1 MKFSTEQVNNIL
13 AQEQDEYIWELTH
26 KFKNDKRLILP
37 DEQMDDLF
45 NRLKDAHSYLME
57 LGFSRKVLIET
68 FLCAE
73 ATTPGNKD
81 NPNFK
86 SWIEKPNEIPEKQFE
101 DLLRVTTKIQQK

>member
-1 MKFSTEQVNNIL
+1 MKFTTKQLNTIL
-13 AQEQDEYIWELTH
+13 ANEEDEYIWELTY

-37 DEQMDDLF
+37 DEQIDDLY
-45 NRLKDAHSYLME
+45 NRLKGAHSYLMA
-57 LGFSRKVLIET
+57 LGFSKKILIET

-101 DLLRVTTKIQQK
+101 DLLRVGTKIQQK